1 MYSIQ
6 RYGVRYGIQNYKTGN
21 DFDFIKSKIIHAQYS
36 DITALYA
43 LFSIPE
49 TDMTDK
55 FAKVIVLTINM
66 TLT

>member
-1 MYSIQ
+1 MQS
-6 RYGVRYGIQNYKTGN
+6 YGVRHGIQNHKTVN
-21 DFDFIKSKIIHAQYS
+21 DFDFIKSKIIHPQCS
-36 DITALYA
+36 DITELYT

-49 TDMTDK
+49 TDMTYK